1 MKGVFL
7 FGSMWSD
14 EMGERCLKTE
24 LRVSGGV
31 GVGADVFQFSVVRRY
46 SEKVL
51 KFYFIYKK
59 GAKSVNDSV

>member
-1 MKGVFL
+1 
-7 FGSMWSD
+7 MWSD

-24 LRVSGGV
+24 LRVSDGV
-31 GVGADVFQFSVVRRY
+31 GVGADVFQFSVVRRD

-59 GAKSVNDSV
+59 GAKSVNDSG